1 MKIVLPTTIKTIV
14 KLTFIQESKPIIL
27 KNSGGPEIRLPHTDS
42 KSVHLSLSLSKHV
55 QNPSSS
61 QFSEMEKLSWHLP
74 RHDSVEK

>member
-27 KNSGGPEIRLPHTDS
+27 KNSGGPEIPHTDS